1 MYATFSFVGGI
12 VRGLVTDIRSSHAEV
27 KLINKKLKPREKQF
41 CGYFVCTGSAE
52 ESARRAGYRKNCR
65 LAGERLLCD
74 ERVLDEIERLIA
86 LRRRVLPK
94 LASAGYY
101 RMAFGGVSDALR
113 LLYSERPTGKQ
124 AVSDDDLSEVAGGRN
139 ILTGPNSGVLYPY
152 SWFVTILRLLVKDDE
167 NGAQNDP
174 NAPENYPT
182 PTPDPNR

>member
-1 MYATFSFVGGI
+1 MGGI

-27 KLINKKLKPREKQF
+27 KLINKKIKPREKQF

-74 ERVLDEIERLIA
+74 EKVLDEIERLIA

-113 LLYSERPTGKQ
+113 LLYSERPTEQELNEMDLFMISEIKKPKDGMLEIKFFDRLKALEKLGGQ
-124 AVSDDDLSEVAGGRN
+124 QDESAGVAGLFDAIGRGAQSAVSERDD
-139 ILTGPNSGVLYPY
+139 
-152 SWFVTILRLLVKDDE
+152 
-167 NGAQNDP
+167 
-174 NAPENYPT
+174 
-182 PTPDPNR
+182 

>member
-86 LRRRVLPK
+86 LRRRVMPK

-113 LLYSERPTGKQ
+113 LLYSERPTEEELNEMDLFMISEIKKPSRGAQ
-124 AVSDDDLSEVAGGRN
+124 SAVSERDD
-139 ILTGPNSGVLYPY
+139 
-152 SWFVTILRLLVKDDE
+152 
-167 NGAQNDP
+167 
-174 NAPENYPT
+174 
-182 PTPDPNR
+182 